1 LMSDACSVFNVMQD
15 GYAVDKPDVTIW
27 QSSCDVPAGNFG
39 DQVFWHTCGTYAG
52 SSGSAMWEDAGKG
65 DLYIRGL
72 NVAEDD
78 KVNYGVRLIEPY
90 FQFIQDNYK

>member
-1 LMSDACSVFNVMQD
+1 VP
-15 GYAVDKPDVTIW
+15 PDH
-27 QSSCDVPAGNFG
+27 FG
-39 DQVFWHTCGTYAG
+39 DQIYYHDCDTYAG

-65 DLYIRGL
+65 DLYIRGI

-78 KVNYGVRLIEPY
+78 KVNYGVRLIKPY